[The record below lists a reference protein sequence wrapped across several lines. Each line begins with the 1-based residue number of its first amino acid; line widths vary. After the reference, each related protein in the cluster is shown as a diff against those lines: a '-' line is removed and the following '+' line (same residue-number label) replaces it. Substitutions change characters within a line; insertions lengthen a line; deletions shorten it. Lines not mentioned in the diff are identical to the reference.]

1 MYLTAILFQGQTVS
15 KPNPLVVDVA
25 SSHQTGMVY
34 VMLSRCCSLQQ
45 LHIINDFDPEKI
57 RVNEKVLKEA
67 QRMWKICL
75 NRNPEDWMNPKVKGL
90 RISSL
95 NVRSLRKHMED
106 MRSDPHLMQAD
117 LLSLQETWL
126 TPDEERQER
135 YELEGFSSF
144 FLSQGLGKGIVVYVK
159 QGLRVED
166 ARHHSSTHLQMLK
179 ICLESL
185 DVISIYR
192 SSDEPFSSVVH
203 YLRGLLNEAKTTL
216 LIGDVNYCFTQQNP
230 LSRYQ
235 NLKLSVSVTFASPS
249 DSLLKKSLN
258 SLSPAQL
265 TSKEVNNFI

>member
-1 MYLTAILFQGQTVS
+1 MS
-15 KPNPLVVDVA
+15 KPNALVVDIA
-25 SSHQTGMVY
+25 SSHQAGMVY

-45 LHIINDFDPEKI
+45 LHIIDDFDPEKV

-95 NVRSLRKHMED
+95 NVRSLRKHVED

-159 QGLRVED
+159 QGLRVQD
-166 ARHHSSTHLQMLK
+166 ACHHRGAHLQMMK
-179 ICLESL
+179 ICLENL
-185 DVISIYR
+185 DIISIYR
-192 SSDEPFSSVVH
+192 SSDEPFPSVVH
-203 YLRGLLNEAKTTL
+203 YLQELLNNNKTTL

-235 NLKLSVSVTFASPS
+235 NLKLPVLLNSAPPS
-249 DSLLKKSLN
+249 DSLPKRNLN

-265 TSKEVNNFI
+265 TSKEVNNLE